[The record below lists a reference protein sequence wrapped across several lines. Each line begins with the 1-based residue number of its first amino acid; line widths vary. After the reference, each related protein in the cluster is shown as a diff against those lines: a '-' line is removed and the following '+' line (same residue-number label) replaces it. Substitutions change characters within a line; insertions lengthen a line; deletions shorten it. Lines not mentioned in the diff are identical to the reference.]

1 MIDNMLPDLE
11 SLRCFEAAATH
22 LNFRAAANAVGLS
35 PAAFSDRIRRLE
47 ESLGVRLFARTTRRV
62 QLAPGG
68 ERLLSQARRALTEA
82 QRCVDMVQEG
92 SPAPFELTIGTRFE
106 LGMSWVLPA
115 IADLERIRPE
125 QKLHLYFSEGPAI
138 MEGLLRGQID
148 AVIGSMR
155 LASPRLT
162 TVPLHEE
169 RYTFVASPDLL
180 ARHPLTEP
188 GHADAHTLIDTNPS
202 LPLFRYWQDQAPV
215 DPPWQFRRHRYM
227 GAIAA
232 IRSRVLDG
240 TGVGVLPEYFIRG
253 DLESGRLVRV
263 LTEVEPRTDWFRL
276 VWREGHMRSADLE
289 ALGQF
294 LRKRPLT

>member
-1 MIDNMLPDLE
+1 MLPDLE

-47 ESLGVRLFARTTRRV
+47 DSLGMPLFERTTRRV
-62 QLAPGG
+62 HLAPGG
-68 ERLLSQARRALTEA
+68 ERLLPQARRALAEA
-82 QRCVDMVQEG
+82 QRCIDLMREG
-92 SPAPFELTIGTRFE
+92 GPTPFELTIGTRFE

-115 IADLERIRPE
+115 ITELERIRPE

-155 LASPRLT
+155 LVSPRLS

-169 RYTFVASPDLL
+169 RYTFVASPALL
-180 ARHPLTEP
+180 ASHPLSEP
-188 GHADAHTLIDTNPS
+188 AHADDHTLIDTNPS

-215 DPPWQFRRHRYM
+215 DPPWQFRKHRYM

-232 IRSRVLDG
+232 IRARILDG
-240 TGVGVLPEYFIRG
+240 TGVGVLPEYFVES

-263 LTEVEPRTDWFRL
+263 LTGVTPRTDWFRL

-289 ALGQF
+289 GLGQF